1 MPSFTRVGRGA
12 GSVRDREPIGI
23 RQVAEAITP
32 RQDQARN
39 PRDAARLD
47 HSADPADLKF
57 GRIFPLDQKWVTH
70 SKTGVSSRRDLKG
83 TCDQS
88 MTTPRSSDDGSA
100 AS

>member
-12 GSVRDREPIGI
+12 CSFRDREPIGI
-23 RQVAEAITP
+23 RQLAEAITR
-32 RQDQARN
+32 RQDQAPI
-39 PRDAARLD
+39 PRDEATLD

-57 GRIFPLDQKWVTH
+57 GRIFPRNQKWVTH
-70 SKTGVSSRRDLKG
+70 SKTGVSSRHDLKG

-88 MTTPRSSDDGSA
+88 MTTPRSSDDGIA